1 MRNLIIL
8 DNEDIKQIQ
17 NNQEIV
23 VMFPNYGQFHVMSEE
38 CFEKQKKN
46 GLEIIEKW
54 ANSK

>member
-8 DNEDIKQIQ
+8 NDEDIKQIQ

-23 VMFPNYGQFHVMSEE
+23 VIFPNYGRFHVMSEE

-54 ANSK
+54 ENSK